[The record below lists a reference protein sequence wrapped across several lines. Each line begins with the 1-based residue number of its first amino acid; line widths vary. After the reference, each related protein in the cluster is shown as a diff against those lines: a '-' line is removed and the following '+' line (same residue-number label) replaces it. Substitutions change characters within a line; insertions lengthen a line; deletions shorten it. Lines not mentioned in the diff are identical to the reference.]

1 MVRQWQASFYD
12 RRFSQSQPERVT
24 DYVKVAE
31 AFGAKGY
38 RCFNIAE
45 YEAALAEALKSD
57 GPVWIECVIDRE
69 EKVLP
74 MIPSGGT
81 VNDTISK

>member
-1 MVRQWQASFYD
+1 
-12 RRFSQSQPERVT
+12 VT

-31 AFGAKGY
+31 AFGGRGY
-38 RCFNIAE
+38 RCE
-45 YEAALAEALKSD
+45 TLAEFEKAMTEAVMTT

-81 VNDTISK
+81 VHDTVFN